1 MLLAAL
7 SVGMAGSAFVCTPTA
22 IYDGDGPIWCA
33 EGPKVRLAGIAARE
47 IDETCRPQ
55 HPCPK
60 ASGKA
65 SRDHLV
71 KLLGGPR
78 GTLPTGHIKVSA
90 KPMRC
95 ISTGSAGGERTG
107 AWCRAAGVGDLSC
120 AMVRGGYALRWDR
133 YWLRHAC

>member
-1 MLLAAL
+1 
-7 SVGMAGSAFVCTPTA
+7 MAGSAFVCTPTA

-78 GTLPTGHIKVSA
+78 GTLPQAISKSLPTDA
-90 KPMRC
+90 LL
-95 ISTGSAGGERTG
+95 STGSAGGERTG
-107 AWCRAAGVGDLSC
+107 AWCGRRVWGTCRVPWYAVGMRSD
-120 AMVRGGYALRWDR
+120 GTGIGYGMPAR
-133 YWLRHAC
+133 